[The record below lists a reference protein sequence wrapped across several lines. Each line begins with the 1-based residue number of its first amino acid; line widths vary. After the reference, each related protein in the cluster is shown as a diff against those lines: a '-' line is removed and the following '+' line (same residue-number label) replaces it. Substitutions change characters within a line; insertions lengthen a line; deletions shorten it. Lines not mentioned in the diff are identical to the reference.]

1 MAIFRISHHFQLVL
15 MFTIFYNKK
24 IFSLKSNICQ
34 QEKNQ
39 VPSNKQRK
47 RVVWVGERRNPVPCF
62 VSVIFFLFKDK
73 AYIYM
78 YYYCL
83 NKKIMKVNISHS
95 SQEKSEAFFPLVITA
110 LVMVGRY
117 KVKSN

>member
-1 MAIFRISHHFQLVL
+1 MIVFQFLCVWIFFFLLKSGVAMAIFRISHHFQLVL

-73 AYIYM
+73 TFIYM
-78 YYYCL
+78 Y
-83 NKKIMKVNISHS
+83 
-95 SQEKSEAFFPLVITA
+95 
-110 LVMVGRY
+110 
-117 KVKSN
+117 

>member
-1 MAIFRISHHFQLVL
+1 MIVFQFLVFGYSLFFLLKSGVAMAIFRISHHFQLVL

-47 RVVWVGERRNPVPCF
+47 HVVWVGEKRRQFRVL
-62 VSVIFFLFKDK
+62 SL
-73 AYIYM
+73 
-78 YYYCL
+78 
-83 NKKIMKVNISHS
+83 
-95 SQEKSEAFFPLVITA
+95 
-110 LVMVGRY
+110 
-117 KVKSN
+117 

>member
-1 MAIFRISHHFQLVL
+1 MEKIGKQLFYFSSFVFGFSFLLKSGVAMAIFRISHHFQLVL

-47 RVVWVGERRNPVPCF
+47 HVVWVGEKRRQFRVL
-62 VSVIFFLFKDK
+62 SL
-73 AYIYM
+73 
-78 YYYCL
+78 
-83 NKKIMKVNISHS
+83 
-95 SQEKSEAFFPLVITA
+95 
-110 LVMVGRY
+110 
-117 KVKSN
+117 

>member
-1 MAIFRISHHFQLVL
+1 MFGYSFFLLKSGVAMAIFRISHHFQLVL

-24 IFSLKSNICQ
+24 IFSLKSNTCQ

-47 RVVWVGERRNPVPCF
+47 HVVWVGEKKKTVPCF

-83 NKKIMKVNISHS
+83 IRK
-95 SQEKSEAFFPLVITA
+95 
-110 LVMVGRY
+110 
-117 KVKSN
+117 

>member
-1 MAIFRISHHFQLVL
+1 MFGYSLFLLKSGVAMAIFRISHHFQLVL

-24 IFSLKSNICQ
+24 IFSLKSNTCQ

-47 RVVWVGERRNPVPCF
+47 HCCLGGRKKKTVPCF

-78 YYYCL
+78 YRVL
-83 NKKIMKVNISHS
+83 LLPNKKIMKSRHFT
-95 SQEKSEAFFPLVITA
+95 FFS
-110 LVMVGRY
+110 GG
-117 KVKSN
+117 K